1 MKTRNLISFS
11 QSADAIESLDD
22 EISKKH
28 REIKPH
34 ETRNLKSFCNF
45 MLSQGCSMKNFDGFF
60 VGYSIPQI
68 GKEFDL
74 LRFGTNYI
82 LNIELKSELKVAKKN
97 QKILKQ
103 MRENYYYLKFLG
115 KPVCIFTYVENDG
128 FYEYD
133 SVNNDLVSVLSSKV
147 SAFIKTQEVE
157 ETDDPDKLFIPSNYL
172 ISPFNSTNKFIDG
185 EYFLTS
191 AQQKIRE
198 EIKNELLINPFMFFC
213 ISANAGTGKTLLM
226 YDIAN
231 ELIKA
236 NRKVLIIHCGKL
248 NEGHERLI
256 ASYKWDIISIREIPH
271 TCQSLKLPKYDF
283 IFVDES
289 QRINIEQLNVII
301 EKCIDE
307 KTPIL
312 FSFDTKQYLK
322 TGETLDLAEYLNK
335 AYSQI
340 PVSLKKLTTKIR
352 TNKNMASFINN
363 LMEIGK
369 SQDNLNYDGISIDYF
384 NNITDLKTYIA
395 LLKEKGW
402 VPITYTVSRKD
413 IDPYDDLTT
422 ISEKNAHDVIGQ
434 EFSKV
439 VLVMDKNFKY
449 NGNKLVF
456 RKSYYSA
463 RGMFYQIITRV
474 VDELKI
480 IVLDNPELYITL
492 LDIKNMGK

>member
-11 QSADAIESLDD
+11 QSADAIESLDE
-22 EISKKH
+22 EISKKY

-45 MLSQGCSMKNFDGFF
+45 MIVQGCSMKNFDDFF

-74 LRFGTNYI
+74 LRFGRNYI
-82 LNIELKSELKVAKKN
+82 LNIELKSELKVAQKD

-133 SVNNDLVSVLSSKV
+133 SLNNALVSITASRVA
-147 SAFIKTQEVE
+147 AFIKTQEIE

-172 ISPFNSTNKFIDG
+172 ISPFNSTDKFIDG

-226 YDIAN
+226 YDIAK
-231 ELIKA
+231 ELIRDNK
-236 NRKVLIIHCGKL
+236 KVLIIHCGKL
-248 NEGHERLI
+248 NEGHDRLV
-256 ASYKWDIISIREIPH
+256 ASYRWDIISIREIPH
-271 TCQSLKLPKYDF
+271 IYSSLRLPKYDF

-289 QRINIEQLNVII
+289 QRINIGQLSVILA
-301 EKCIDE
+301 KCIAE
-307 KTPIL
+307 KSPIL

-322 TGETLDLAEYLNK
+322 TGETLDLAEYLK
-335 AYSQI
+335 KLYPQI
-340 PVSLKKLTTKIR
+340 PMSLKKLTTKIR

-369 SQDNLNYDGISIDYF
+369 SQDNLNYGGISIDYF

-402 VPITYTVSRKD
+402 VPITYTVSRRD
-413 IDPYDDLTT
+413 ADPYDDLTI

-456 RKSYYSA
+456 RQSYYSA

-480 IVLDNPELYITL
+480 IVLDNPELYTTL
-492 LDIKNMGK
+492 IDIKNMGR

>member
-1 MKTRNLISFS
+1 MKPKNLISFS
-11 QSADAIESLDD
+11 QSAEAIESLDD
-22 EISKKH
+22 KISNKY

-45 MLSQGCSMKNFDGFF
+45 MIVEGCSIKNFDDFF
-60 VGYSIPQI
+60 VGFSIPQI

-74 LRFGTNYI
+74 LRFGTKYI
-82 LNIELKSELKVAKKN
+82 LNIELKSELKVDQKN
-97 QKILKQ
+97 EKILKQ

-115 KPVCIFTYVENDG
+115 KPVYIFTYVENDG
-128 FYEYD
+128 FFEYD
-133 SVNNDLVSVLSSKV
+133 SLNNNLVFITASRV
-147 SAFIKTQEVE
+147 AEFIKSQETNE
-157 ETDDPDKLFIPSNYL
+157 IDDPDKLFKPSNYL
-172 ISPFNSTNKFIDG
+172 ISPFNSTDKFIDG

-198 EIKNELLINPFMFFC
+198 EIKNELLITPFMFFC

-226 YDIAN
+226 YDIAK
-231 ELIKA
+231 ELIRDNK
-236 NRKVLIIHCGKL
+236 KVLIIHCGKL

-256 ASYKWDIISIREIPH
+256 ASYGWDIIPIREIP
-271 TCQSLKLPKYDF
+271 CSYSSLKLTKYDF

-289 QRINIEQLNVII
+289 QRINISQLSVILT
-301 EKCIDE
+301 KCIAE
-307 KTPIL
+307 NSPIL

-322 TGETLDLAEYLNK
+322 TGENLDLAEYLSK
-335 AYSQI
+335 TYPKI
-340 PVSLKKLTTKIR
+340 PMSLKKLTTKIR

-402 VPITYTVSRKD
+402 VPITYTVSRID
-413 IDPYDDLTT
+413 LDPYDDLTT
-422 ISEKNAHDVIGQ
+422 ISPKNAHDVIGQ

-449 NGNKLVF
+449 NGNKLEF
-456 RKSYYSA
+456 RQSYYSA

-480 IVLDNPELYITL
+480 IVLDNPELYTTL
-492 LDIKNMGK
+492 IDIKNMQR